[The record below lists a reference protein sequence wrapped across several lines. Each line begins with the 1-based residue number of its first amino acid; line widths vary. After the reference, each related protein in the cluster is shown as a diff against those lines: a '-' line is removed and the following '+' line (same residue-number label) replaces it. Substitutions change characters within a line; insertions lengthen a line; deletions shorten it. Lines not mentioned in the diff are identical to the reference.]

1 MESLY
6 KKIQLMP
13 EFLKALFLVQWFSYY
28 ALMIF
33 LMMLYVIVIYADDTT
48 LYSNYDQASDLW
60 QQLQLASELKFDLRG
75 SVDWGRKRLIDFST
89 GKNVNWLCL
98 TSLITLVPLIWK
110 LNGLF
115 FRKNHLLR
123 CWVDF
128 LF

>member
-1 MESLY
+1 
-6 KKIQLMP
+6 
-13 EFLKALFLVQWFSYY
+13 
-28 ALMIF
+28 MIF

-98 TSLITLVPLIWK
+98 TSLITLVPLI
-110 LNGLF
+110 
-115 FRKNHLLR
+115 
-123 CWVDF
+123 
-128 LF
+128 

>member
-1 MESLY
+1 
-6 KKIQLMP
+6 
-13 EFLKALFLVQWFSYY
+13 
-28 ALMIF
+28 MIF

-98 TSLITLVPLIWK
+98 TGLITLVPLI
-110 LNGLF
+110 
-115 FRKNHLLR
+115 
-123 CWVDF
+123 
-128 LF
+128 